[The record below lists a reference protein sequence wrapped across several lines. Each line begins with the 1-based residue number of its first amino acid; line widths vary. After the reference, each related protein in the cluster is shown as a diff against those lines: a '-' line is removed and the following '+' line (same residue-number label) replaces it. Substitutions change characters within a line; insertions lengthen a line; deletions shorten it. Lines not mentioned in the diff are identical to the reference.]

1 MSVVRCFSGMFTG
14 IVEKTGTIK
23 KIEDK
28 ERKIYFTIEVDN
40 FLDDVNIGDSIS
52 CDGVCLTVIE
62 MTDSDFVVELMPET
76 LNLTKF
82 SDSKEES
89 LINLEKAMKLGGR
102 LDGHFV
108 MGHVDGV
115 GKIKNIEKEGEYINL
130 IISAPAGL
138 IKFLAY
144 KGSVSVNGVSLT
156 ISGSGSDWF
165 KVSLITHTLEITN
178 LGKLKEGDKV
188 NLEVDMIAR
197 YLEHLTRNI

>member
-1 MSVVRCFSGMFTG
+1 MFTG
-14 IVEKTGTIK
+14 IVEKTGKIK

-28 ERKIYFTIEVDN
+28 EGKIYFTIEVKN
-40 FLDDVNIGDSIS
+40 FLDDVSIGDSIS
-52 CDGVCLTVIE
+52 CDGACLTTVKK
-62 MTDSDFVVELMPET
+62 TDNDFIVELMPET

-82 SDSKEES
+82 NDSKEGD
-89 LINLEKAMKLGGR
+89 LINLEKALKVDAR

-130 IISAPAGL
+130 IINAPAEI

-144 KGSVSVNGVSLT
+144 KGSVSINGVSLT
-156 ISGSGSDWF
+156 ISGSGRDWL

-178 LGKLKEGDKV
+178 LKELKEGDRV

-197 YLEHLTRNI
+197 YLEKLLKK